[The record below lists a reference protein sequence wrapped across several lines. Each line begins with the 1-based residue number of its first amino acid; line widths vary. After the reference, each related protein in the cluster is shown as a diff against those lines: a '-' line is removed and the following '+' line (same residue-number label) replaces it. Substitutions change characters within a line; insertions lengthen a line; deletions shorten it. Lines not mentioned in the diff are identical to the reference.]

1 MVFLLLLNRI
11 KIFFYKKRF
20 KKIQPGF
27 YKNFFQEKS
36 NKFIID
42 LSNLKLEHFG
52 DQLFFILPISCSS
65 DKDIY
70 TFKIDKKWEQLYKSF
85 NLKFT
90 YNELCCFDK
99 NEFTLITTFRS
110 FVELEKKNHFKKIIL
125 FDSMDKQMVDPLCTE
140 ISKFLNMNIKDTRY
154 ENSTLDL
161 SHLNKN
167 ESLEKNLQENFYVFN
182 DVIYSRSFI
191 RPFLISSLRRFVF
204 KNLFRFKKLIQVGGE
219 RDSDSNTSI
228 NESNILNLVD
238 KRGKLSFLEL
248 FYILNHENCMGYI
261 GFDNAIMHL
270 SLFFNKTAFVK
281 FRGRFLKKNRN
292 YHMRCVNCAV
302 GHYAKGLITYIK

>member
-1 MVFLLLLNRI
+1 MVFSLFLNRI

-27 YKNFFQEKS
+27 YKNSFQEKS

-52 DQLFFILPISCSS
+52 DQLFFILPISCSPN
-65 DKDIY
+65 KDIY
-70 TFKIDKKWEQLYKSF
+70 TFKIDKKWEQLYKLF

-90 YNELCCFDK
+90 YDELNCLDRK
-99 NEFTLITTFRS
+99 EFTLITTFRS
-110 FVELEKKNHFKKIIL
+110 FVEFEKKNHFKKIIL

-140 ISKFLNMNIKDTRY
+140 ISKFFDMNIKDTRY
-154 ENSTLDL
+154 DNSSLDL
-161 SHLNKN
+161 SLLNES
-167 ESLEKNLQENFYVFN
+167 ESLEEILQEDFYVFN

-191 RPFLISSLRRFVF
+191 RPFLMRPLKRFVF

-219 RDSDSNTSI
+219 LESGINNSI
-228 NESNILNLVD
+228 NKSNFLNLVD

-248 FYILNHENCMGYI
+248 FYILNHANCMGYV

-270 SLFFNKTAFVK
+270 SLFFNKAVFVK